1 MASIDCRGFL
11 LCDFAFLRSKEMVD
25 ERFFDW
31 LGWVQSGFG
40 TGEGVDYGSIFG
52 PGAAARWIGGLD
64 VGSILCS
71 REAHT

>member
-1 MASIDCRGFL
+1 M
-11 LCDFAFLRSKEMVD
+11 D